1 MQYTP
6 ERKFLRKIEEMRKQ
20 SAEMFKNGTNNVF
33 LLFPNGTL
41 DVLQNPSQAEI
52 KEAVE
57 LKTKIKDLILYMNG
71 ELL

>member
-1 MQYTP
+1 
-6 ERKFLRKIEEMRKQ
+6 MRKQ